1 MKNKVLRCVN
11 SFDETFVGDNTRLV
25 RAIRFKIDKGLTMD
39 SSLEDYIKEHG
50 FERVVNPL

>member
-25 RAIRFKIDKGLTMD
+25 RAIRFKIDKGLIMD